1 MQKSYRYKGK
11 KVGFTFMSAADHLIR
26 FCCRFH
32 PPKIASYLQSST
44 SVLKVKL
51 SLNPVQ
57 E

>member
-1 MQKSYRYKGK
+1 MQKSYSYKGK
-11 KVGFTFMSAADHLIR
+11 KVGFMSAADHLIR